1 MKTRAGSALHHALAL
16 LRSPRSARPGAD
28 DRLPND
34 MLLLFRIVAGEEQAL
49 SLAQEI
55 TRESPE
61 ALREAASFYI
71 QQVMFA
77 GDSNSYRVLGV
88 DPDVTDERL
97 REHYRWLAR
106 WLHPDRNPDKWEA
119 VYAERVNQAWQDVRT
134 PERRQSYDES
144 RNESAVRDDEPKAP
158 VANLRRTAYLEP
170 SSPGLNLR
178 WLPTAIFSGLGVSA
192 ILIVSL
198 FYVLRWAEP
207 ESNDPSSSPPDPAS
221 VADVALAPVSPAMVP
236 EIQPAQDLSAAA
248 ISADD
253 QVGGEIPT
261 AVDEN
266 SLARSVA
273 TISAAS
279 ADTSAASNSPA
290 LAVDQPLSAARVSP
304 LAETGPVLAEAP
316 RPVKPSSPL
325 LSATAQK
332 PVREPRGTA
341 HTQTTSAEG
350 SEAAKPRLASTRSAR
365 SEPRVE
371 NVAKT
376 QPAVPEPAQSVA
388 SSKVVATPVSD
399 LSRAPISERE
409 ANRLLGHF
417 SKAYADGSLP
427 GMRAI
432 FTSDIRGPRGG
443 LDTILA
449 EYDKLFSGSQERTL
463 AVRDVSVFA
472 DGATLTIIASY
483 QATVTTGR
491 SRRPRR
497 THGDLRLDLRREDEQ
512 WRIYRLQHDE
522 RPG

>member
-1 MKTRAGSALHHALAL
+1 
-16 LRSPRSARPGAD
+16 
-28 DRLPND
+28 
-34 MLLLFRIVAGEEQAL
+34 MLLLLRIVAGEEQAL

-55 TRESPE
+55 TRESPA

-134 PERRQSYDES
+134 PERRQSYDKS
-144 RNESAVRDDEPKAP
+144 RNESAIRDDEPKAP
-158 VANLRRTAYLEP
+158 VVNLRRTAYLEP
-170 SSPGLNLR
+170 TSPGLNLR

-198 FYVLRWAEP
+198 FYALRWAEP
-207 ESNDPSSSPPDPAS
+207 ESGDASSSSPLPAP
-221 VADVALAPVSPAMVP
+221 VAEVALAPVSPAMTP
-236 EIQPAQDLSAAA
+236 EIQQAQDLSASA

-279 ADTSAASNSPA
+279 AESAAVSNSPRVP
-290 LAVDQPLSAARVSP
+290 LGQPLPAARVMPLSETRP
-304 LAETGPVLAEAP
+304 ALAETP
-316 RPVKPSSPL
+316 RPVKPSSPSP
-325 LSATAQK
+325 SAIAQK
-332 PVREPRGTA
+332 PVLEPRATA
-341 HTQTTSAEG
+341 HAQVASAEG
-350 SEAAKPRLASTRSAR
+350 NEAAKPRVASTRSAR

-371 NVAKT
+371 NVASM
-376 QPAVPEPAQSVA
+376 QPAVPEPAPSVA
-388 SSKVVATPVSD
+388 SSKVDAAPASD
-399 LSRAPISERE
+399 SSKVPISERE

-417 SKAYADGSLP
+417 SKAYSDGSLS

-432 FTSDIRGPRGG
+432 FTTDIRGPRGG

-472 DGATLTIIASY
+472 DGGTLTIIASY